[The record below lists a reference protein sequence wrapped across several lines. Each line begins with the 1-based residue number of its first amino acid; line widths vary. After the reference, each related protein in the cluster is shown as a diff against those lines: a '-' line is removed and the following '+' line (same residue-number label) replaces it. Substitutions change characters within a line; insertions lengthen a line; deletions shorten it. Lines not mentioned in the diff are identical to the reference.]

1 MQNQPLAIVQEMFS
15 AFNAGDLER
24 FKKTVSEDTVWTYH
38 GTHRIPK
45 ATFHGREAAA
55 RFINNILTTTQII
68 KFEPQQFVTEGNTVV
83 VIGEEH
89 QKIKR
94 TGEELK
100 QRWVQVYTVQ
110 DNVITRMEEFAVTT
124 EVKE

>member
-1 MQNQPLAIVQEMFS
+1 MQNQPLATVQEMFN
-15 AFNAGDLER
+15 AFGTGDLER

-38 GTHRIPK
+38 GTHKIPK

-55 RFINNILTTTQII
+55 RFISKILTTTEVISF
-68 KFEPQQFVTEGNTVV
+68 KPQQFITEGNTVV

-94 TGEELK
+94 TGEQLK
-100 QRWVQVYTVQ
+100 QRWVQVYTVE
-110 DNVITRMEEFAVTT
+110 DNAITKMEEFAVTE
-124 EVKE
+124 EVGK